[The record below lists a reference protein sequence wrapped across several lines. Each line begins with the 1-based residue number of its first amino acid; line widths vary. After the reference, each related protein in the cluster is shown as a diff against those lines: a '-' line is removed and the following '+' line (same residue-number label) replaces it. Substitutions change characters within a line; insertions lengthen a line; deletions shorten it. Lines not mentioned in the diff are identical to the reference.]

1 MKLNYGRTIRIG
13 LAFMS
18 ILAFWQFYD
27 QVIPVILE
35 NHFGIDTVRT
45 NMIMALDNVLA
56 IFMLPLFGSLSD
68 KTRTRFGKRTPYVL
82 FGTLAAVCLL
92 CALAYFQTTSM
103 FLGFFLCLLALLVT
117 MSIYRSPAV
126 AYMPD
131 VTPKPLR
138 SKANAVINLVGYL
151 GGIFSTVAMMF
162 LVKSTKTESGG
173 IVYASFVP
181 IMLTV
186 AAFMLVCVLVMVFTT
201 NEPKLLALTR
211 AEVEAAVAL
220 PDAPTEQAVLEKT
233 PGLRRSLIFILLSV
247 LFWFTAYNAV
257 TTAFSRFCD
266 ARWGVDAG
274 KSSLFLTIGTVAAI
288 VSFLPLGFLSSRI
301 GRKKTILLGIG
312 CMALCYA
319 VIYFLPFGPW
329 MYALFCLIGIGWAA
343 INVNSYPM
351 VVEMCHAKDVGKFTG
366 YYYAFSMA
374 AQIITP
380 VLSGLCIGRT
390 ELFGLTLG
398 LNLGYNVLFP
408 YAVFFMCAAFVTM
421 LFVRHGDSKP
431 APKKG
436 LEAFDTDD

>member
-68 KTRTRFGKRTPYVL
+68 KTRTRFGKRTPYIL

-162 LVKSTKTESGG
+162 LVKSTKTEAGG
-173 IVYASFVP
+173 LVYASFVP
-181 IMLTV
+181 IMLVV
-186 AAFMLVCVLVMVFTT
+186 AAFMLVCVFVMVFTT

-211 AEVEAAVAL
+211 AEVEAAEEL
-220 PDAPTEQAVLEKT
+220 PDAPTEEAVLEKS
-233 PGLRRSLIFILLSV
+233 PGLRRSLIFI
-247 LFWFTAYNAV
+247 
-257 TTAFSRFCD
+257 
-266 ARWGVDAG
+266 
-274 KSSLFLTIGTVAAI
+274 
-288 VSFLPLGFLSSRI
+288 
-301 GRKKTILLGIG
+301 
-312 CMALCYA
+312 
-319 VIYFLPFGPW
+319 
-329 MYALFCLIGIGWAA
+329 
-343 INVNSYPM
+343 
-351 VVEMCHAKDVGKFTG
+351 
-366 YYYAFSMA
+366 
-374 AQIITP
+374 
-380 VLSGLCIGRT
+380 
-390 ELFGLTLG
+390 
-398 LNLGYNVLFP
+398 
-408 YAVFFMCAAFVTM
+408 
-421 LFVRHGDSKP
+421 
-431 APKKG
+431 
-436 LEAFDTDD
+436 